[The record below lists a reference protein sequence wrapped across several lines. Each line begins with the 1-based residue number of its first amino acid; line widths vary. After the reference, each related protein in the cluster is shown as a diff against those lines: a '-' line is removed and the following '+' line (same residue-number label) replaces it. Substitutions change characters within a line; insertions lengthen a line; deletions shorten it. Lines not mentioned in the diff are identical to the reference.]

1 MELSRAAYYKW
12 LGHEPTVH
20 ELENQAIYEYI
31 KQLEETNH
39 YIFGVNR
46 LVTYINQETSY
57 QVGPTRVRNIMR
69 RGNIK
74 ASIRV
79 AKHDRQAEKKEFVLA
94 NKLLTA
100 DAGHD
105 FHPSHPN
112 EVWVTDCSELPYGVN
127 GTARLR
133 LSAIKDLYDH
143 SIVSW
148 KVASTETADLVT
160 DTFKAAIKNNH
171 GVKPRLIHS
180 DQGSSYTSG
189 RYNTAL
195 AGMGIVHSMSRLGT
209 PGDNSPMESFW
220 SHIKTEFFA
229 FEQPLSE
236 IEMITLIQKC
246 INWYNNERRQR
257 TTTRNTQRHDPSGIP
272 ESYR

>member
-1 MELSRAAYYKW
+1 MSRAAYYKW
-12 LGHEPTVH
+12 LNHEPTVH

-31 KQLEETNH
+31 KQLEEANH

-46 LVTYINQETSY
+46 LVTYINQETAY
-57 QVGPTRVRNIMR
+57 HVGPTRVRNIMR

-79 AKHDRQAEKKEFVLA
+79 AKHDRKAEKKELILG

-105 FHPSHPN
+105 FHPSRPN
-112 EVWVTDCSELPYGVN
+112 EVWVTDCSELPYGIN
-127 GTARLR
+127 GKSKLR

-148 KVASTETADLVT
+148 KAALTETTDLVT
-160 DTFKAAIKNNH
+160 STFKAAIKNNH
-171 GVKPRLIHS
+171 GVKPDLIHS

-195 AGMGIVHSMSRLGT
+195 AGMGIVHSMSRPGT

-229 FEQPLSE
+229 FVQPLSQ
-236 IEMITLIQKC
+236 IEMITAIQNC
-246 INWYNNERRQR
+246 IDWYNQERRQE
-257 TTTRNTQRHDPSGIP
+257 TLNGMTPKEYRNHAVKETA
-272 ESYR
+272 